1 MESHPSQTATRR
13 VYPLDNRNLTE
24 EQIAVVFA
32 MTSRSPEP
40 FDEIAQRV
48 SEEKA
53 ADFHERWVLDYG
65 HASVAE
71 HAVVHLA
78 VENISRLACD
88 TLENNRLASYT
99 EKSSRYQV
107 IERDSFHTPAE
118 LTGRPELREMFEST
132 CRKLF
137 DFYLTLLDRTMDH
150 LRSARPMGENE
161 TDSAYNLRI
170 RRIATDACRG
180 VLPAAILTNVGMT
193 ANARTLEHA
202 ISKLMSSSLQE
213 TQDLGLEIRE
223 QGRNITPTLIKYAD
237 PKPYLREKTITA
249 GYDED
254 PYDEN
259 QRETRPLARLVEWTP
274 DPTRT
279 LTAAIL
285 YRGSEMDYT
294 EARMQAKL
302 LGEPGRTRI
311 IEAALEDMSP
321 HDPAPR
327 EFETISFTFE
337 FCMDYGALREFRRHR
352 MQTLTGQP
360 LTVKHGINVPK
371 VIGEADLEETFREA
385 TSHAES
391 AFRAVA
397 EESPRVAQY
406 LVTHAHQQLVL
417 ATMNLRECYRV
428 FRLRTSERAHE
439 SIRGP
444 MNQALD
450 QAMKFHPMLFKAL
463 KKTAAK

>member
-1 MESHPSQTATRR
+1 MESHSQRPPPRR
-13 VYPLDNRNLTE
+13 VYPLDNQDLTE

-40 FDEIAQRV
+40 FDEIAGKV
-48 SEEKA
+48 NEEQA
-53 ADFHERWVLDYG
+53 AGFHERWVLDYG

-78 VENISRLACD
+78 VENISRIACD
-88 TLENNRLASYT
+88 ALEDNRLASYT

-118 LTGRPELREMFEST
+118 LSDRPELMEAFEST

-137 DFYLTLLDRTMDH
+137 DFYITLLDSTTAH
-150 LRSARPMGENE
+150 LRNVNPINQDERRSAHE
-161 TDSAYNLRI
+161 LRI

-202 ISKLMSSSLQE
+202 ISKLMSSNLQE

-237 PKPYLREKTITA
+237 PKDYLKERTIEAKDGLDNEATA
-249 GYDED
+249 APPPEA
-254 PYDEN
+254 
-259 QRETRPLARLVEWTP
+259 TLVEWSTN
-274 DPTRT
+274 PTRK
-279 LTAAIL
+279 LAAAIL
-285 YRGSEMDYT
+285 YRNSEMDYL
-294 EARMQAKL
+294 EARVQA
-302 LGEPGRTRI
+302 ERIGREGQKRV
-311 IEAALEDMSP
+311 IEAALADMSP

-337 FCMDYGALREFRRHR
+337 FYMDYGALREFRRHR

-360 LTVKHGINVPK
+360 LTVSHGVTVPK
-371 VIGEADLEETFREA
+371 VISEAGLEETFLEA
-385 TSHAES
+385 TASADAGFKRLAEHN
-391 AFRAVA
+391 
-397 EESPRVAQY
+397 PTVAQY
-406 LVTHAHQQLVL
+406 LVTHAHKQRVL
-417 ATMNLRECYRV
+417 ATMNLRECYHV
-428 FRLRTSERAHE
+428 FRLRTSARAHE

-444 MNQALD
+444 MKQALK
-450 QAMKFHPMLFKAL
+450 QALEYHPSLFGVL
-463 KKTAAK
+463 QQTTAAE

>member
-1 MESHPSQTATRR
+1 MESQTSQQAPRR
-13 VYPLDNRNLTE
+13 VYPLDNRDLTE

-48 SEEKA
+48 NEEKA

-71 HAVVHLA
+71 HAIVHLA

-88 TLENNRLASYT
+88 ALESNRLASYT

-118 LTGRPELREMFEST
+118 LSDEPELRETFEST

-137 DFYLTLLDRTMDH
+137 DSYMTLLLRTMEH
-150 LRSARPMGENE
+150 LRDANPIGENE
-161 TDSAYNLRI
+161 RKSAYDLRV

-202 ISKLMSSSLQE
+202 ISKLMSSRLKE
-213 TQDLGLEIRE
+213 ARDLGLEIRE

-237 PKPYLREKTITA
+237 PKPYLQEREMTA
-249 GYDED
+249 VHRLNKGKHDE
-254 PYDEN
+254 PAPE
-259 QRETRPLARLVEWTP
+259 ARLVGWPMEP
-274 DPTRT
+274 AGK
-279 LTAAIL
+279 LAAAIL
-285 YRGSEMDYT
+285 YRYHDMDYN
-294 EARMQAKL
+294 EARAQSDAIGTK
-302 LGEPGRTRI
+302 GREMI
-311 IEAALEDMSP
+311 IQTALADMGP

-327 EFETISFTFE
+327 EFETVSFTFE
-337 FCMDYGALREFRRHR
+337 FRMDYGALREFRRHR
-352 MQTLTGQP
+352 MQTLTGKP
-360 LTVKHGINVPK
+360 LNVKHGVRVPN
-371 VIGEADLEETFREA
+371 VIGEAGLEETFLKA
-385 TSHAES
+385 TQLAEYG
-391 AFRAVA
+391 FDQVA
-397 EESPRVAQY
+397 RHNPLVAQY
-406 LVTHAHQQLVL
+406 LVTHAHKQLVL
-417 ATMNLRECYRV
+417 ATMNLRECYHV

-439 SIRGP
+439 SIRAP

-450 QAMKFHPMLFKAL
+450 QAMKLHPMLFKAL
-463 KKTAAK
+463 GEKAAQ